1 MPPDGHL
8 SCIISKRELILDG
21 AAMTNHD
28 FVDKKALSERDICTK
43 FITPA
48 IKDVAGWDL
57 LQFSEEFTLGKI
69 FVKGKRV
76 ARGSKDRADYILF
89 HNRDLP
95 IAIIE
100 VKDNKHDLG
109 AGMQQALRY
118 AKMIDVPFAYSTN
131 GDGFIEH
138 DRTRTDGVLESTLE
152 LNGFPSPQALWER
165 YKAWK
170 QIDIEEEQIINQPY
184 FIGDKPP
191 RYYQRVAI
199 NRTVEAVAQGQNR
212 ILLTMATGTGKT
224 YTAFQIMWRLWKA
237 KKKKR
242 ILFLAD
248 RNILVDQAR
257 TNDFKHFGD
266 VMTKIT
272 DREVNKAFE
281 VYLALYQAVS
291 GTKEVMNVYKQFSR
305 DFFDLIFVDEC
316 HRGSAAEDSAW
327 REILEYF
334 EPATQIGLTATPRE
348 TVNVSNI
355 DYFGEPLY
363 TYSLKQGIED
373 GFLAPYKVIRIEID
387 RDIKGWKSRL
397 GQRDAHGYAIPPDVY
412 YGSDFDKTLVI
423 EERTQLV
430 AHLVTEHLKA
440 TNRMHKTIVFCR
452 DIQHAEEV
460 RRALI
465 NENGD
470 LFSKNFKYIM
480 RITGD
485 SKEGKA
491 ELDSFIDP
499 NEPYPV
505 IVTTSKLL
513 GTGVDTQTVQ
523 LIVLD
528 NIINSMTEFKQIIG
542 RGTRVLEKKNKLYFT
557 IMDFRNA
564 TRLFRDKKFDGDP
577 VQVYE
582 PKPEEPVTPEDPEPD
597 VDEGEKEEDGG
608 QDDGPRKYII
618 KDKVGVY
625 VSSTQVQYLGA
636 NGQLVTESFTDYT
649 KQNLITKYPTI
660 ETFLTAWFNAERKQ
674 AIVAGLLE
682 QGVFLDKLQ
691 EDVGLDLDPF
701 DLICH
706 VAFDRKAL
714 TRSERAN
721 KVRTKPGYFEKYGE
735 AARKVLEALVT
746 KFSDDGYATLDKVL
760 DDGQLV
766 NFLSAPPFDQ
776 FGRPLEVV
784 RVFGGKDKFREA
796 MLELQEVIYQD

>member
-1 MPPDGHL
+1 MG
-8 SCIISKRELILDG
+8 
-21 AAMTNHD
+21 
-28 FVDKKALSERDICTK
+28 VDKKALSERDICTK

-57 LQFSEEFTLGKI
+57 MQFSEELTLGKI

-76 ARGSKDRADYILF
+76 ARGSKDRADYVLF
-89 HNRDLP
+89 QTRNQPL
-95 IAIIE
+95 AIIE
-100 VKDNKHDLG
+100 AKDNNHDLG
-109 AGMQQALRY
+109 AGMQQGLRY
-118 AKMIDVPFAYSTN
+118 AEMLDIPFVYSSN

-138 DRTRTDGVLESTLE
+138 DRTKTSGPLERTLG
-152 LNGFPSPQALWER
+152 LNEFPSPQELWER

-170 QIDIEEEQIINQPY
+170 DIKPEEEAIINQPY
-184 FIGDKPP
+184 YIGDKSP
-191 RYYQRVAI
+191 RYFQQVAI
-199 NRTVEAVAQGQNR
+199 NRTVEAIAKGQNR

-248 RNILVDQAR
+248 RNILVDQAK
-257 TNDFKHFGD
+257 TNDFKPFGN

-272 DREVNKAFE
+272 DRHVDKSFE

-291 GTKEVMNVYKQFSR
+291 GTEEVMNIYKQFSR

-316 HRGSAAEDSAW
+316 HRGSAAADSAW

-334 EPATQIGLTATPRE
+334 EPATQIGLTATPKE
-348 TVNVSNI
+348 TVDVSNT

-373 GFLAPYKVIRIEID
+373 GFLAPYKVIRIELD
-387 RDIKGWKSRL
+387 RDIDGWRPRA
-397 GQRDAHGYAIPPDVY
+397 GQKDSFGYEIPDEVY
-412 YGSDFDKTLVI
+412 YGPDFDKTLVI

-430 AHLVTEHLKA
+430 AHLVTEHLKN
-440 TNRMHKTIVFCR
+440 TNRMNKTILFCR
-452 DIQHAEEV
+452 DIQHAEEM

-470 LFSKNFKYIM
+470 LFSQNPKYIM

-491 ELDSFIDP
+491 ELDNFIDP

-505 IVTTSKLL
+505 LVTTSKLL

-523 LIVLD
+523 LIVID
-528 NIINSMTEFKQIIG
+528 SIINSMTEFKQMIG

-564 TRLFRDKKFDGDP
+564 TRLFRDDTFDGDP
-577 VQVYE
+577 VVVYV
-582 PKPEEPVTPEDPEPD
+582 PKPIDPITPPIDDTDSDDEDD
-597 VDEGEKEEDGG
+597 TEGDDG
-608 QDDGPRKYII
+608 QDNGPRKYVI
-618 KDKVGVY
+618 KDNVGVY
-625 VSSTQVQYLGA
+625 VLSQQVQYIGID
-636 NGQLVTESFTDYT
+636 GKLVTESFTDYT
-649 KQNLITKYPTI
+649 RKNLITQYPTI

-674 AIVAGLLE
+674 AIVEGLLE
-682 QGVFLDKLQ
+682 QGVFLDKMQ

-721 KVRTKPGYFEKYGE
+721 KVRSKPGYFDKYGE
-735 AARKVLEALVT
+735 AARKVIDALVT
-746 KFSDDGYATLDKVL
+746 KFADDGYATLDKVL
-760 DDGQLV
+760 DDGELV
-766 NFLSAPPFDQ
+766 NFLSSPPFNEM
-776 FGRPLEVV
+776 GRPLEVV
-784 RVFGGKDKFREA
+784 SAFGGKEHFRAA
-796 MLELQEVIYQD
+796 MRELQEVIYQD

>member
-1 MPPDGHL
+1 
-8 SCIISKRELILDG
+8 
-21 AAMTNHD
+21 MTDHGPI
-28 FVDKKALSERDICTK
+28 DKKSLSERDICTK

-57 LQFSEEFTLGKI
+57 MQFSEELTLGKI

-76 ARGSKDRADYILF
+76 ARGSKDRVDYILF

-95 IAIIE
+95 LAIIE
-100 VKDNKHDLG
+100 AKDNHHDLG

-118 AKMIDVPFAYSTN
+118 AKMIDVPFAYSSN

-138 DRTRTDGVLESTLE
+138 DRTREDGVLERTLGINE
-152 LNGFPSPQALWER
+152 FPSPQELWER

-170 QIDIEEEQIINQPY
+170 QIDAEEEQIINQPY
-184 FIGDKPP
+184 FISDKPP

-199 NRTVEAVAQGQNR
+199 NRAVEAVAQGQNR

-272 DREVNKAFE
+272 DREVDKSFE

-291 GTKEVMNVYKQFSR
+291 GTKEVMNIYRQFSR

-348 TVNVSNI
+348 TVNISNI

-387 RDIKGWKSRL
+387 RDIQGWTPRL

-412 YGSDFDKTLVI
+412 YGTDFDKTLVI

-528 NIINSMTEFKQIIG
+528 SIINSMTEFKQIIG

-564 TRLFRDKKFDGDP
+564 TRLFRDKDFDGDP
-577 VQVYE
+577 VQVYV
-582 PKPEEPVTPEDPEPD
+582 PKPTEPVTPLEPTETD
-597 VDEGEKEEDGG
+597 IDDGDTDGDDGG
-608 QDDGPRKYII
+608 DGGDDGPRKYII
-618 KDKVGVY
+618 KDNVGVY
-625 VSSTQVQYLGA
+625 VTSTQVQYLGA

-674 AIVAGLLE
+674 AIVAELLE

-706 VAFDRKAL
+706 VAFDRKVL

-721 KVRTKPGYFEKYGE
+721 KVRSKPGYFDKYGE
-735 AARKVLEALVT
+735 AARKVLDVLVT
-746 KFSDDGYATLDKVL
+746 KFAEDGYATLDKVL

-766 NFLSAPPFDQ
+766 NFLSAPPFDTL
-776 FGRPLEVV
+776 GRPLEVV
-784 RVFGGKDKFREA
+784 RLFGGKDQFREA
-796 MLELQEVIYQD
+796 MRELQEVIYE

>member
-1 MPPDGHL
+1 MNDQDP
-8 SCIISKRELILDG
+8 I
-21 AAMTNHD
+21 
-28 FVDKKALSERDICTK
+28 DKKSLSERDICTK

-57 LQFSEEFTLGKI
+57 MQFSEEFTLGKI

-100 VKDNKHDLG
+100 AKDNNHDLG

-118 AKMIDVPFAYSTN
+118 AEMIDTPFAYSSN

-138 DRTRTDGVLESTLE
+138 DRTKSEGVLERTLGM
-152 LNGFPSPQALWER
+152 NQFPSPQELWER

-170 QIDIEEEQIINQPY
+170 QISPAEEQIINQPY
-184 FIGDKPP
+184 FIGEKPP

-199 NRTVEAVAQGQNR
+199 NRAVEAVAQGQNR

-272 DREVNKAFE
+272 DREVDKSFE

-291 GTKEVMNVYKQFSR
+291 GTAEVMNIYKQFSP

-316 HRGSAAEDSAW
+316 HRGSAKEDSAW

-334 EPATQIGLTATPRE
+334 QPATQIGLTATPRE
-348 TVNVSNI
+348 TENVSNI
-355 DYFGEPLY
+355 EYFGEPLY
-363 TYSLKQGIED
+363 TYSLKRGIED
-373 GFLAPYKVIRIEID
+373 GFLAPYKVIRIELD
-387 RDIKGWKSRL
+387 RDIDGWRPRA
-397 GQRDAHGYAIPPDVY
+397 GQLDERGREIPDDVY
-412 YGSDFDKTLVI
+412 YGTDFDKTLVI

-440 TNRMHKTIVFCR
+440 TNRMNKTIIFCR

-491 ELDSFIDP
+491 ELDNFIDP

-528 NIINSMTEFKQIIG
+528 SIINSMTEFKQIIG

-564 TRLFRDKKFDGDP
+564 TRLFRDEDFDGEP

-582 PKPEEPVTPEDPEPD
+582 PKPTEPVTPIEPEDD
-597 VDEGEKEEDGG
+597 FGDDETDDGG
-608 QDDGPRKYII
+608 YDEPRKYMV
-618 KDKVGVY
+618 KDNVGVY
-625 VSSTQVQYLGA
+625 VSSTHVQYLGV
-636 NGQLVTESFTDYT
+636 NGELVTESFTDYT
-649 KQNLITKYPTI
+649 RQNLITKYPTI
-660 ETFLTAWFNAERKQ
+660 ETFLTAWFSAERKQ
-674 AIVAGLLE
+674 AIVAELLE

-735 AARKVLEALVT
+735 AARKVLDVLVT
-746 KFSDDGYATLDKVL
+746 KFAEDGYATLDKVL

-766 NFLSAPPFDQ
+766 NFLSAPPFDT

-784 RVFGGKDKFREA
+784 RAFGGKEHFHEA
-796 MLELQEVIYQD
+796 MRELQEVIYQD

>member
-1 MPPDGHL
+1 
-8 SCIISKRELILDG
+8 
-21 AAMTNHD
+21 MTDHD
-28 FVDKKALSERDICTK
+28 FIDKKALSERDICTK

-57 LQFSEEFTLGKI
+57 MQFSEEFTLGKI

-89 HNRDLP
+89 HSRDLP

-100 VKDNKHDLG
+100 AKDNHHDLG

-118 AKMIDVPFAYSTN
+118 AEMIDVPFAYSSN

-138 DRTRTDGVLESTLE
+138 DRTREDGVLERTLGMNE
-152 LNGFPSPQALWER
+152 FPSPQELWER

-170 QIDIEEEQIINQPY
+170 QINPEEEQIINQPY
-184 FIGDKPP
+184 YISEKPP

-199 NRTVEAVAQGQNR
+199 NRAVEAVAQGQNR

-272 DREVNKAFE
+272 DREVDKSFE

-291 GTKEVMNVYKQFSR
+291 GTKEVMNIYKQFSR

-348 TVNVSNI
+348 TVNISNI

-387 RDIKGWKSRL
+387 RDIQGWTPRL

-412 YGSDFDKTLVI
+412 YGTDFDKTLVI

-440 TNRMHKTIVFCR
+440 TNRMHKTIIFCR

-528 NIINSMTEFKQIIG
+528 SIINSMTEFKQIIG

-564 TRLFRDKKFDGDP
+564 TRLFRDKEFDGDP

-582 PKPEEPVTPEDPEPD
+582 PKPTEPVTPVEPEETD
-597 VDEGEKEEDGG
+597 IGDDMDGDDGG
-608 QDDGPRKYII
+608 DDGPRKYVI
-618 KDKVGVY
+618 KDNVGVY

-674 AIVAGLLE
+674 AIVAELLE

-706 VAFDRKAL
+706 VAFDRKVL

-721 KVRTKPGYFEKYGE
+721 KVRRKPEYFEKYGE
-735 AARKVLEALVT
+735 AARKVLDVLVT
-746 KFSDDGYATLDKVL
+746 KFAEDGYATLDKVL
-760 DDGQLV
+760 DDSQLV
-766 NFLSAPPFDQ
+766 NFLSAPPFDE

-784 RVFGGKDKFREA
+784 RAFGGKERFREA
-796 MLELQEVIYQD
+796 MRELQEAIYE

>member
-1 MPPDGHL
+1 MASNEKL
-8 SCIISKRELILDG
+8 
-21 AAMTNHD
+21 N
-28 FVDKKALSERDICTK
+28 KKSLSERDICTK

-48 IKDVAGWDL
+48 IKDVAGWNL
-57 LQFSEEFTLGKI
+57 MQFSEELTLGKI

-100 VKDNKHDLG
+100 AKDNNHDLG

-118 AKMIDVPFAYSTN
+118 AEMLDVPFAYSSN

-138 DRTRTDGVLESTLE
+138 DRTRKDGVLERTLG
-152 LNGFPSPQALWER
+152 LNEFPSPQELWER
-165 YKAWK
+165 YKVWK
-170 QIDIEEEQIINQPY
+170 GINPAEEQVINQPY
-184 FIGDKPP
+184 YIGEKPP

-199 NRTVEAVAQGQNR
+199 NRTVEAIAQGKNR

-224 YTAFQIMWRLWKA
+224 YTAFQIMYRLWKA

-257 TNDFKHFGD
+257 TNDFKYFGD

-272 DREVNKAFE
+272 NREVDKSFE
-281 VYLALYQAVS
+281 VYLSLYQAVS
-291 GTKEVMNVYKQFSR
+291 GTEEELNIYKQFSP

-316 HRGSAAEDSAW
+316 HRGSAAADSAW
-327 REILEYF
+327 RAILEYF
-334 EPATQIGLTATPRE
+334 KPAAQIGLTATPRE

-373 GFLAPYKVIRIEID
+373 GFLAPYKVIRIELD
-387 RDIKGWKSRL
+387 RDIDGWRPRA
-397 GQRDAHGYAIPPDVY
+397 GQRDSFGYEIPDEVY
-412 YGSDFDKTLVI
+412 YGTDFDKTLVI

-430 AHLVTEHLKA
+430 AYLVTEHLKA
-440 TNRMHKTIVFCR
+440 TNRTQKTIIFCR
-452 DIQHAEEV
+452 DIQHAEEM

-470 LFSKNFKYIM
+470 LFSQNSKYIM

-491 ELDSFIDP
+491 ELDNFIDP
-499 NEPYPV
+499 NEAYPT

-523 LIVLD
+523 LIVID
-528 NIINSMTEFKQIIG
+528 SIINSMTEFKQMIG
-542 RGTRVLEKKNKLYFT
+542 RGTRVVEKKNKLYFT

-564 TRLFRDKKFDGDP
+564 TRLFRDDDFDGPP
-577 VQVYE
+577 VQIYE
-582 PKPEEPVTPEDPEPD
+582 PKPENPVTPP
-597 VDEGEKEEDGG
+597 VEEDGAEDEETG
-608 QDDGPRKYII
+608 NEEDGAPRKYVV
-618 KDKVGVY
+618 KDKVGFR
-625 VSSTQVQYLGA
+625 VSSSQVQYLGV
-636 NGQLVTESFTDYT
+636 NGELVTESFTDFT
-649 KQNLITKYPTI
+649 KQNLVTKYPTI
-660 ETFLTAWFNAERKQ
+660 ETFLTAWFNAERKE
-674 AIVAGLLE
+674 AIVAELLE

-721 KVRTKPGYFEKYGE
+721 KVRSKPGYFDKYGE
-735 AARKVLEALVT
+735 AARKVLDVLVA
-746 KFSDDGYATLDKVL
+746 KFADDGYATLDKVL
-760 DDGQLV
+760 DDGELV
-766 NFLSAPPFDQ
+766 NFLSAPPFSE

-784 RVFGGKDKFREA
+784 KAFGGKDQFHTA
-796 MLELQEVIYQD
+796 MRELQEAIYQD

>member
-1 MPPDGHL
+1 
-8 SCIISKRELILDG
+8 
-21 AAMTNHD
+21 MTDHETI
-28 FVDKKALSERDICTK
+28 DKKSLSERDICTK

-48 IKDVAGWDL
+48 ITDIAGWKL
-57 LQFSEEFTLGKI
+57 TEFYEEFTLGKLH
-69 FVKGKRV
+69 VRGKRV
-76 ARGSKDRADYILF
+76 ARGVKDRADYLLF
-89 HNRDLP
+89 HSKNYP

-100 VKDNKHDLG
+100 AKDNHHDLG

-118 AKMIDVPFAYSTN
+118 AEMLDVPFAYSSN

-138 DRTRTDGVLESTLE
+138 DRTRENGILERTLGINE
-152 LNGFPSPQALWER
+152 FPSPQVLWER

-170 QIDIEEEQIINQPY
+170 QIKPEEEQIINQPY
-184 FIGDKPP
+184 YISEKPP

-199 NRTVEAVAQGQNR
+199 NRTVEAVARRQNR

-272 DREVNKAFE
+272 NREVDKSFE
-281 VYLALYQAVS
+281 VYLSLYQAVS
-291 GTKEVMNVYKQFSR
+291 GTKEEMNIYKQFSR

-334 EPATQIGLTATPRE
+334 EPATHIGLTATPRE
-348 TVNVSNI
+348 TVKVSNI
-355 DYFGEPLY
+355 EYFGEPLY

-373 GFLAPYKVIRIEID
+373 GFLAPYKVIRIELD
-387 RDIKGWKSRL
+387 RDIEGWRPRA
-397 GQRDAHGYAIPPDVY
+397 GQRDSFGYEIPDEVY
-412 YGSDFDKTLVI
+412 YGVDFDKTLVI

-430 AHLVTEHLKA
+430 AHLVTEHLKN
-440 TNRMHKTIVFCR
+440 TNRMHKTILFCR
-452 DIQHAEEV
+452 DIQHAEEM

-470 LFSKNFKYIM
+470 LFSQNHKYIM
-480 RITGD
+480 RITGG

-499 NEPYPV
+499 NEAYPV
-505 IVTTSKLL
+505 LVTTSKLL

-523 LIVLD
+523 LIVID
-528 NIINSMTEFKQIIG
+528 SIINSMTEFKQMIG

-564 TRLFRDKKFDGDP
+564 TRLFRDDDFDGPP
-577 VQVYE
+577 VQIYE
-582 PKPEEPVTPEDPEPD
+582 PKPTEPVTPVETGPDPED
-597 VDEGEKEEDGG
+597 DEPTEGSDE
-608 QDDGPRKYII
+608 PRKYVV
-618 KDKVGVY
+618 KDKVGFR
-625 VSSTQVQYLGA
+625 VSSSQVQYIGT
-636 NGQLVTESFTDYT
+636 NGQLVTESYTDYT
-649 KQNLITKYPTI
+649 RQNLITKYPTI
-660 ETFLTAWFNAERKQ
+660 ETFLTAWFNAERKD
-674 AIVAGLLE
+674 AIVAELLE

-706 VAFDRKAL
+706 VAFDRKVL

-721 KVRTKPGYFEKYGE
+721 QVRRKPEYFEKYGE
-735 AARKVLEALVT
+735 AARKVLDVLVT
-746 KFSDDGYATLDKVL
+746 KFAEDGYATLDKVL

-766 NFLSAPPFDQ
+766 NFLSAPPFDT

-784 RVFGGKDKFREA
+784 RAFGGKEHFHEA
-796 MLELQEVIYQD
+796 MRELQSVIYE

>member
-1 MPPDGHL
+1 MSDHEA
-8 SCIISKRELILDG
+8 I
-21 AAMTNHD
+21 
-28 FVDKKALSERDICTK
+28 DKKALSERDICTK

-48 IKDVAGWDL
+48 IKDVAGWNL
-57 LQFSEEFTLGKI
+57 MQFSEELTLGKI

-89 HNRDLP
+89 HNRDHPL
-95 IAIIE
+95 AIIE
-100 VKDNKHDLG
+100 AKDNNHDLG

-118 AKMIDVPFAYSTN
+118 AEMIDVPFAYSSN

-138 DRTRTDGVLESTLE
+138 DRTRADGVLERTLAI
-152 LNGFPSPQALWER
+152 NDFPSPQELWER

-170 QIDIEEEQIINQPY
+170 QIDPEEERIINQPY
-184 FIGDKPP
+184 FISEKPP

-199 NRTVEAVAQGQNR
+199 NRAVEAVAQGKNR

-257 TNDFKHFGD
+257 TNDFKPFVD

-272 DREVNKAFE
+272 DRQVDKSFE
-281 VYLALYQAVS
+281 IYLSLYQAVS
-291 GTKEVMNVYKQFSR
+291 GTKEEMNIYKQFSPN
-305 DFFDLIFVDEC
+305 FFDLIFVDEC

-348 TVNVSNI
+348 TVAVSNI

-373 GFLAPYKVIRIEID
+373 GFLAPYKVIRIELD
-387 RDIKGWKSRL
+387 RDIDGWRPRA
-397 GQRDAHGYAIPPDVY
+397 GQRDTFGYEIPDDVY
-412 YGSDFDKTLVI
+412 YGTDFDKTLVI

-430 AHLVTEHLKA
+430 AHLVTEHLKN
-440 TNRMHKTIVFCR
+440 TNRMHKTILFCR
-452 DIQHAEEV
+452 DIQHAEEM

-465 NENGD
+465 NENAD
-470 LFSKNFKYIM
+470 LFSKNPKYIM

-499 NEPYPV
+499 NEAYPV
-505 IVTTSKLL
+505 LVTTSKLL

-528 NIINSMTEFKQIIG
+528 SIINSMTEFKQIIG

-564 TRLFRDKKFDGDP
+564 TRLFRDKDFDGDP

-582 PKPEEPVTPEDPEPD
+582 PKPTDPVTPVDTEPEID
-597 VDEGEKEEDGG
+597 DEPTETND
-608 QDDGPRKYII
+608 QPRKYMV

-625 VSSTQVQYLGA
+625 VSSTQVQYLGV
-636 NGQLVTESFTDYT
+636 NGELVTESFTDYT

-660 ETFLTAWFNAERKQ
+660 ESFLTAWFNAERKE
-674 AIVAGLLE
+674 AIVAELLE
-682 QGVFLDKLQ
+682 QGVFLDTLQ
-691 EDVGLDLDPF
+691 EAVGLDLDPF

-721 KVRTKPGYFEKYGE
+721 KVRQKPGYFEKYGE
-735 AARKVLEALVT
+735 AARNVLDVLVT
-746 KFSDDGYATLDKVL
+746 KFSEDGYATLDKVL

-766 NFLSAPPFDQ
+766 NFLSAPPFDT

-784 RVFGGKDKFREA
+784 RAFGGKEHFREA
-796 MLELQEVIYQD
+796 MRELQSVIYQD